1 MTCLRE
7 GRVPTSDGYSGL
19 RVVQVLAGLQAELDA
34 SRREQRA
41 AV

>member
-1 MTCLRE
+1 
-7 GRVPTSDGYSGL
+7 VPTSDGHAGL
-19 RVVQVLAGLQAELDA
+19 RVVKVLSGLQAELDA